1 MAKVVDITDKLTFD
15 GNPYLMIKGEKLEV
29 KADAPTLL
37 KVMGLFGNG
46 QPGPKEIMDAY
57 NLVFPE
63 KSRKEIDKMKP
74 MFSDLLII
82 IQEAVSLAT
91 GDVSK
96 GEH

>member
-29 KADAPTLL
+29 NADAPTLL
-37 KVMGLFGNG
+37 KVMGLFGNVH
-46 QPGPKEIMDAY
+46 PGPKETLEAY
-57 NLVFPE
+57 NLMFPE

-74 MFSDLLII
+74 IFSDLLTI
-82 IQEAVSLAT
+82 IQEAVSVAT
-91 GDVSK
+91 GDVGQ

>member
-29 KADAPTLL
+29 NADAPTLL